1 MKKKRRMLI
10 LLFLFLSFI
19 LLAAGILAT
28 QVYPTVYIAPA
39 GSTLEVQVPTLE
51 NGEIRED
58 TYTLVRGTGVR
69 LKKRGPRMSQVEYEG
84 KTLEVPTASLADDY
98 ADCVKV
104 PSVFVRTR
112 TELRETKDGTL
123 SQVAAE
129 KGEELEVVSASVQD
143 LDPETGMVNW
153 YEVVRDGKTYW
164 IPGQYVEP
172 DAESVHAW
180 DEPNVAV
187 SEYWNAAYGEGYSTD
202 AFVTQ
207 EDWKPVQPVDFA
219 DNPRKED
226 VRGLHVTLEQ
236 LAADPGYYLSLK
248 DRTDLNALVVELK
261 NEGGLVE
268 YESPAAAKWVDS
280 GYSGL
285 SLDQLKQ
292 LVKRF
297 QDAGFYMIGRVSAFK
312 DPVFAAAYPEEAIQ
326 TTDGQLL
333 EIAQSNWASPYSRKA
348 WEYNGDICAEAADI
362 FNEVQL
368 DYTRFPEGLAQ
379 LQGMTELHNTYDESK
394 ASAIQHFTQYVRD
407 RVHEHNAYLS
417 VDVFA
422 QVLTAM
428 DDQDL
433 GQYVPGLC
441 IAADY
446 VSPMPY
452 PDHFANGSLGVEYPA
467 AQQGEML
474 KRYSQIAQSV
484 YADDTQYRPW
494 RQGYANTA
502 QDVQDQIR
510 AVEETGFDSWLIWCS
525 NGDVDI
531 VEPRVEGMKTTVKQ
545 TAPQNGQTDKTG

>member
-1 MKKKRRMLI
+1 MKKKRRI
-10 LLFLFLSFI
+10 FI
-19 LLAAGILAT
+19 LALLSLSVILIAAWILAR
-28 QVYPTVYIAPA
+28 QVYPTMYIAPA
-39 GSTLEVQVPTLE
+39 GNSLSVQVPSME

-58 TYTLVRGTGVR
+58 TVTLVRGTAVKLR
-69 LKKRGPRMSQVEYEG
+69 KRKTDTSMVEYEG
-84 KTLEVPTASLADDY
+84 KTLEVPSSSLSETY
-98 ADCVKV
+98 AGCVQV

-112 TELRETKDGTL
+112 TELRKEKNGPL
-123 SQVAAE
+123 CQVAAE
-129 KGEELEVVSASVQD
+129 KGEELKVVSASVQD
-143 LDPETGMVNW
+143 LDSETGMVNW
-153 YEVVRDGKTYW
+153 YEVVRGDETYW

-172 DAESVHAW
+172 DEESVHAW

-187 SEYWNAAYGEGYSTD
+187 SDYWNAAYGEGYSTD
-202 AFVTQ
+202 AFVAQ
-207 EDWKPVQPVDFA
+207 EDWKPAQKVDFA
-219 DNPRKED
+219 DNPRKDD

-236 LAADPGYYLSLK
+236 LAANPDYYLSLK

-268 YESPAAAKWVDS
+268 YESPAAAKWLDT
-280 GYSGL
+280 GYQGL
-285 SLDQLKQ
+285 SLEQLRE
-292 LVKRF
+292 LVRQF
-297 QDAGFYMIGRVSAFK
+297 QDAGYYMIGRISAFK
-312 DPVFAAAYPEEAIQ
+312 DPVFATAYPEEAIQ

-333 EIAQSNWASPYSRKA
+333 EIAQSTWASPYSRKA
-348 WEYNGDICAEAADI
+348 WEYNADLCEEAAGL

-368 DYTRFPEGLAQ
+368 DYTRFPEGLATM
-379 LQGMTELHNTYDESK
+379 QGEVELHNTYDESK

-407 RVHEHNAYLS
+407 RVHEHDAYLS

-452 PDHFANGSLGVEYPA
+452 PDHFVNGSLGVENPA
-467 AQQGEML
+467 MEQGEML

-484 YADDTQYRPW
+484 YADDDQYRPW
-494 RQGYANTA
+494 LQGYSNTA

-510 AVEETGFDSWLIWCS
+510 AVEETGFKSWLIWCS
-525 NGDVDI
+525 NGDTEI
-531 VEPRVEGMKTTVKQ
+531 VEPRVKGMKTVTGKQ
-545 TAPQNGQTDKTG
+545 PEDITADKTE